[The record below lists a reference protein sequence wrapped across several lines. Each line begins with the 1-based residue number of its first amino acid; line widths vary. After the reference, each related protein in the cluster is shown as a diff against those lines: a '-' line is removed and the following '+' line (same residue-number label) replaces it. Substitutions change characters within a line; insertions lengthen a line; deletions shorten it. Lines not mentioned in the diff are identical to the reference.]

1 MPATGNAAG
10 GTRWRASQ
18 EALRT
23 QVWPLPAVAI
33 LVAVALGIG
42 LPELDQRIVGELP
55 GGWATYLFS
64 GGPDAARAVLGAVAG
79 SLITVTSLTFSLTI
93 VTLQLAS
100 SQYSP
105 RLLRTFAG
113 DRVVHGTLAVL
124 LGTFTYTLTV
134 MRTVRTER
142 SERPAFVPQL
152 SVTVAYVL
160 ALASVIAVVLFLAH
174 LARQIRVESILRDVH
189 DSSAETMRA
198 VLPDAPPTGRT
209 EPPVPPAGPAI
220 AVCAAKSGFFTFVD
234 TARLLKAAVRA
245 DAVVHVDRQLG
256 DSLIAGTPVARAWP
270 GNGRDFAD
278 GTRAALTDEVAKSL
292 HTGFE
297 RTPAQDVGFGF
308 RQLVDVA
315 VKALSP
321 GINDPTTA
329 VHALSH
335 SSSLLCAV
343 VHRYL
348 GPQLLTDDSG
358 RVRVVLARPDLATL
372 LDLVVSQVRRYGA
385 AEPAV
390 LARLLMLLREVAW
403 VTRDPDHHAAIAGQL
418 VRVGS
423 TVAAQRFDDAERAAL
438 ARLALLVERAL
449 AGEWSQAGSR
459 LLASTD

>member
-1 MPATGNAAG
+1 M
-10 GTRWRASQ
+10 
-18 EALRT
+18 
-23 QVWPLPAVAI
+23 WPLPAVAI

-42 LPELDQRIVGELP
+42 LPEFDQRIVGELP
-55 GGWATYLFS
+55 GGWTTYLFS
-64 GGPDAARAVLGAVAG
+64 GGSDAARAVLGAVAG

-198 VLPDAPPTGRT
+198 VLPDAPPTGHT
-209 EPPVPPAGPAI
+209 ERPVPPAGPAI

-234 TARLLKAAVRA
+234 TERLLKAAVRA
-245 DAVVHVDRQLG
+245 DAMVHVDRQLG

-278 GTRAALTDEVAKSL
+278 GTRAALTEQAAKSL

-335 SSSLLCAV
+335 SSSLLCAA
-343 VHRYL
+343 VHLDL

-358 RVRVVLARPDLATL
+358 RVRVVLTRPDLATL

-390 LARLLMLLREVAW
+390 LARLLTLLREVAW
-403 VTRDPDHHAAIAGQL
+403 VTRDPDHHAAIAEQL
-418 VRVGS
+418 VRVGT

-438 ARLALLVERAL
+438 ARLALLVEHAL
-449 AGEWSQAGSR
+449 AGEWSQDGSR